1 MPESADNQK
10 PTLVSMEESSCVDLS
25 EVDLICADMDGT
37 LVSPFH
43 TIPDVRWFRL
53 QGDAELQLADCL
65 GDLALIC
72 KRYSRPGIYLNG
84 SVIYDHTGAVAAEKK
99 HDIADVWRSDTGGV
113 WIV

>member
-43 TIPDVRWFRL
+43 TIPDVTLNAIIR
-53 QGDAELQLADCL
+53 ADQ
-65 GDLALIC
+65 
-72 KRYSRPGIYLNG
+72 NG
-84 SVIYDHTGAVAAEKK
+84 CNNVIP
-99 HDIADVWRSDTGGV
+99 
-113 WIV
+113 